1 MMHTGKVVTARSLH
15 QAKLLQASMS
25 SLFDTLSKLG
35 EQPLREIS
43 DTTLHTD
50 MQTKNEILRNTPDES
65 ILNMQKNGA
74 KKIATTVKL
83 LENLSCVLHFV
94 KPSLIGATSLRMVEL
109 TMTNGLVPSSPI
121 AFGYYGE
128 VQVAL
133 GNISEGCRFGMYLS
147 HVLTVLQCMI

>member
-1 MMHTGKVVTARSLH
+1 MSDMFPINDILGRIVTARSLH
-15 QAKLLQASMS
+15 QGELLQASVAS
-25 SLFDTLSKLG
+25 SLDTLSKLG
-35 EQPLREIS
+35 EEHPREIS

-50 MQTKNEILRNTPDES
+50 MQTMNEILRNTPDES
-65 ILNMQKNGA
+65 ILNMRKNDA

-83 LENLSCVLHFV
+83 LENLNSVLHLV
-94 KPSLIGATSLRMVEL
+94 KPSLIGAVSLRMVEL

-133 GNISEGCRFGMYLS
+133 GNISEGCRFGMYL
-147 HVLTVLQCMI
+147 VY